1 VPIAFPQFAD
11 EGPLKLH
18 GFARESI
25 WIVKEAS
32 EEEGIV
38 MELKDN
44 QTTREIWDFPFT
56 LTYTVKLGEKG
67 DELNLELKVVN
78 EGEAEFTFGGCLHT
92 YFGCEALSVN
102 VSGLGGMDY
111 IDKCDSRK
119 VKKQVRT
126 ERELKCEP
134 IL

>member
-1 VPIAFPQFAD
+1 
-11 EGPLKLH
+11 
-18 GFARESI
+18 
-25 WIVKEAS
+25 
-32 EEEGIV
+32 